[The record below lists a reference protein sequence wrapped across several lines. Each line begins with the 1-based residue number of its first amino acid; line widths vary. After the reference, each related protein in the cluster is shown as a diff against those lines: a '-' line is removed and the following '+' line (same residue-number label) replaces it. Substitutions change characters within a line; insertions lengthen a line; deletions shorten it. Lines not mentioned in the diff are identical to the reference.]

1 LGRLDPTVEHHHPPA
16 AAAGREHRTCLQ
28 GGAFCSWCDT
38 RPKHKRGTARG
49 AHRVVSSGIEITPTR
64 TSFSQRT
71 IKEIKLTCV
80 HGKSLVFSGSKPGV
94 ALVDDCDTSLSC
106 DMSVKLTVTRINRAT
121 GRRKESCEDP
131 QRAPI
136 AQEQHTSSIRFPQ
149 GGGYNRA
156 VLSHCRR
163 SVHGKSLFSPEGAR
177 LQALQPPAVASNPT
191 VDDVARIGVFGA
203 GQYVRAALW
212 RGSRQ

>member
-1 LGRLDPTVEHHHPPA
+1 MVR
-16 AAAGREHRTCLQ
+16 
-28 GGAFCSWCDT
+28 
-38 RPKHKRGTARG
+38 HKAETQARDGQG

-64 TSFSQRT
+64 RSFSQRT

-121 GRRKESCEDP
+121 GRRKGSCEDP

-149 GGGYNRA
+149 GGGCLIR
-156 VLSHCRR
+156 LSQGSPITPKRR
-163 SVHGKSLFSPEGAR
+163 RDPHTLGSPHPPVWFHDGYRPCDLAPSRWVHRRVTL
-177 LQALQPPAVASNPT
+177 
-191 VDDVARIGVFGA
+191 GA
-203 GQYVRAALW
+203 GANVGGTHARPSKPRFKKSGPFTANV
-212 RGSRQ
+212 